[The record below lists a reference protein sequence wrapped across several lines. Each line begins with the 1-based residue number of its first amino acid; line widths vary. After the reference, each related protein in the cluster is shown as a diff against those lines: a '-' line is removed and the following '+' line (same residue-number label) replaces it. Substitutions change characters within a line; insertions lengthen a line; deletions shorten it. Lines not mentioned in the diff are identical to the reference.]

1 MKRPFVVLAAGFVL
15 GEVLALQYQKYWP
28 VLLFLL
34 TAAGA
39 GGFGVPQAEGYAG
52 SGDIRLRGAVRQGLL
67 LLLLLA
73 IFGGLGF
80 ARGSAVKGRLDRE
93 EAQAGIFSEAR
104 PVVSGKVARLEEKED
119 SWSFYLEDV
128 RAEAGNQSA
137 AFEKVWGYLK
147 KEAAG
152 EREAAGD
159 KEAAG
164 SDAGHAGREGEGLAV
179 GKQVRIRGSLEA
191 IEGPRNPGEFSFA
204 EYYRSRGVSCR
215 IFGDDILEISGEAY
229 PYDLF
234 LARLRSHCAA
244 VLDRV
249 CKEEDAMIFK
259 AILLGDMR
267 AMEPDIKE
275 MYQKNGISHLLAI
288 SGQHLTIIGGGLYLM
303 LRRLGLGFGGSALL
317 GGTLVVSY
325 GILTGSSGSAM
336 RAVIMIL
343 CLWAGA
349 WAGRTYDSM
358 SALALSAILLLW
370 ENPYLLTQSGFQL
383 SFGAA
388 AAIGGLSAW
397 LGPALKL
404 EKMWQVSLLVSLCVQ
419 IAITP
424 LVVWQYYALPIY
436 GIFLNLLVA
445 PAVPVLMYSG
455 LLVVGLGM
463 QVICTKK

>member
-1 MKRPFVVLAAGFVL
+1 
-15 GEVLALQYQKYWP
+15 
-28 VLLFLL
+28 
-34 TAAGA
+34 
-39 GGFGVPQAEGYAG
+39 
-52 SGDIRLRGAVRQGLL
+52 
-67 LLLLLA
+67 
-73 IFGGLGF
+73 
-80 ARGSAVKGRLDRE
+80 
-93 EAQAGIFSEAR
+93 
-104 PVVSGKVARLEEKED
+104 
-119 SWSFYLEDV
+119 
-128 RAEAGNQSA
+128 
-137 AFEKVWGYLK
+137 
-147 KEAAG
+147 
-152 EREAAGD
+152 
-159 KEAAG
+159 
-164 SDAGHAGREGEGLAV
+164 
-179 GKQVRIRGSLEA
+179 
-191 IEGPRNPGEFSFA
+191 
-204 EYYRSRGVSCR
+204 
-215 IFGDDILEISGEAY
+215 
-229 PYDLF
+229 
-234 LARLRSHCAA
+234 
-244 VLDRV
+244 
-249 CKEEDAMIFK
+249 MIFK

-383 SFGAA
+383 SFGAV

-455 LLVVGLGM
+455 LLAVGVGSFSVAAGEIAAGSCPDIVWCWEGRPWGRLPGTRGRQACGSEEWSGGCGPRSSERSRPPVGSGRGQRM
-463 QVICTKK
+463 GL

>member
-52 SGDIRLRGAVRQGLL
+52 LRNIRLRGAVRQGLL

-275 MYQKNGISHLLAI
+275 MYQKNGH
-288 SGQHLTIIGGGLYLM
+288 
-303 LRRLGLGFGGSALL
+303 
-317 GGTLVVSY
+317 
-325 GILTGSSGSAM
+325 
-336 RAVIMIL
+336 
-343 CLWAGA
+343 
-349 WAGRTYDSM
+349 
-358 SALALSAILLLW
+358 
-370 ENPYLLTQSGFQL
+370 
-383 SFGAA
+383 
-388 AAIGGLSAW
+388 
-397 LGPALKL
+397 
-404 EKMWQVSLLVSLCVQ
+404 
-419 IAITP
+419 
-424 LVVWQYYALPIY
+424 
-436 GIFLNLLVA
+436 
-445 PAVPVLMYSG
+445 
-455 LLVVGLGM
+455 
-463 QVICTKK
+463 

>member
-1 MKRPFVVLAAGFVL
+1 M
-15 GEVLALQYQKYWP
+15 
-28 VLLFLL
+28 
-34 TAAGA
+34 
-39 GGFGVPQAEGYAG
+39 PQAEGYAG
-52 SGDIRLRGAVRQGLL
+52 LRNIRLLRGAVRQGLL

-93 EAQAGIFSEAR
+93 EAQAGIFAEAR

-164 SDAGHAGREGEGLAV
+164 SDAGHAGRKARDWPWESRCASGGAW
-179 GKQVRIRGSLEA
+179 K
-191 IEGPRNPGEFSFA
+191 P
-204 EYYRSRGVSCR
+204 SRGREIPENSHSRNITVPAAFPAVS
-215 IFGDDILEISGEAY
+215 FGDDILEISGEAY

-303 LRRLGLGFGGSALL
+303 LRRLGLGFGAVRSWGECWWSA
-317 GGTLVVSY
+317 TAFSQ
-325 GILTGSSGSAM
+325 
-336 RAVIMIL
+336 
-343 CLWAGA
+343 GA
-349 WAGRTYDSM
+349 
-358 SALALSAILLLW
+358 
-370 ENPYLLTQSGFQL
+370 PVPPC
-383 SFGAA
+383 
-388 AAIGGLSAW
+388 GL
-397 LGPALKL
+397 
-404 EKMWQVSLLVSLCVQ
+404 
-419 IAITP
+419 
-424 LVVWQYYALPIY
+424 
-436 GIFLNLLVA
+436 
-445 PAVPVLMYSG
+445 
-455 LLVVGLGM
+455 
-463 QVICTKK
+463 